1 MKQFKNYKT
10 KISIPDNVEI
20 KKKQN
25 NLIFYGPLGSTE
37 LSLKKLDI
45 LGMAALYFPND
56 NKKNLILSSNYKCFF
71 SCISNI
77 IKNKIIGVSSGF
89 LLSMRIIGV
98 GYRAEIINNGK
109 NQILCLKIGFS
120 HDLEY
125 VIPLSIRVFLLEPT
139 LICLYGIEKNQITQ
153 IAAKIKQIKVPS
165 VYKGKGIRLIDEVI
179 FIKPGKRK

>member
-10 KISIPDNVEI
+10 KIHIPANVEI
-20 KKKQN
+20 KKNQN
-25 NLIFYGPLGSTE
+25 DLFFYGPLGYTE

-45 LGMAALYFPND
+45 LGIAALHFPTND
-56 NKKNLILSSNYKCFF
+56 KKKLFLSSNSKCFF

-77 IKNKIIGVSSGF
+77 IENKIIGVSSGF
-89 LLSMRIIGV
+89 LISMRIIGI
-98 GYRAEIINNGK
+98 GYRAEIIKNSG

-125 VIPLSIRVFLLEPT
+125 VVPTSIRIFLLEPT
-139 LICLYGIEKNQITQ
+139 LICLYGIDKNQITQ
-153 IAAKIKQIKVPS
+153 IAAKIRQIKPPS
-165 VYKGKGIRLIDEVI
+165 AYKGKGIRLIDEAV